1 MEFLQENIENLAKP
15 LDLFDKVCYNKPSI
29 KYFRMTHA
37 GNGAITAEG
46 VTLSGVR
53 KDEDCMPT
61 ELWRRPRST
70 AEAEGAS
77 APRANSQAKGQ
88 SAMTPRHRGGI
99 VCLLFVCVEIDG
111 SPVCGPSIFLWRKQA
126 WKRFSMR

>member
-1 MEFLQENIENLAKP
+1 MAIDNAGKM
-15 LDLFDKVCYNKPSI
+15 CYNKPSI

-77 APRANSQAKGQ
+77 APAQTLRQKDKVQ
-88 SAMTPRHRGGI
+88 
-99 VCLLFVCVEIDG
+99 
-111 SPVCGPSIFLWRKQA
+111 
-126 WKRFSMR
+126 